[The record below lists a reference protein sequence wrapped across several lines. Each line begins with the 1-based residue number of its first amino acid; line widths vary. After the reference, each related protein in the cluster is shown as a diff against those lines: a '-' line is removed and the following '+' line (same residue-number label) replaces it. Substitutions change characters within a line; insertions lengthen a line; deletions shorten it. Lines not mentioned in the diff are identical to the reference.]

1 MKYFS
6 GLLFLAIM
14 AYLISPYYSL
24 YEINNAIEKNDN
36 VTFEKWVD
44 IEEVR
49 QIHKEN
55 MEWKINNVG
64 PQGGIFADTMRK
76 GINAFGNVATDT
88 IIDANWM
95 LERLRKI
102 KGPLWEELTFA
113 FFESP
118 TRFTVRLGQLG
129 REPLHIQLTRQDWF
143 WRVTAIY
150 E

>member
-36 VTFEKWVD
+36 ATFEKWVD

-49 QIHKEN
+49 QTHKEN
-55 MEWKINNVG
+55 MEWKVNNVG
-64 PQGGIFADTMRK
+64 PQGGVLADTMRK
-76 GINAFGNVATDT
+76 GINAFGNVAADT
-88 IIDANWM
+88 IDANWM